1 MPAIYHRFFPEWF
14 PVKGSRRIKTDP
26 SIGDVPRGQYGAVQ
40 GAKTMQPD
48 SLIRHKLLCPWD
60 TDKTKD
66 WLIKNLK
73 KKVREAG
80 AKTVSKP
87 AESIILFPLN
97 ELSLANSDF
106 LLFKVCEDGTFS
118 AYYKKSFNPLKI
130 SRLRNKKSLWFV
142 LNIKKKINI
151 TWKKCL
157 KRK

>member
-1 MPAIYHRFFPEWF
+1 
-14 PVKGSRRIKTDP
+14 
-26 SIGDVPRGQYGAVQ
+26 
-40 GAKTMQPD
+40 MQPD
-48 SLIRHKLLCPWD
+48 SLIRQKLLCPWD

-118 AYYKKSFNPLKI
+118 AYYKKVSIPHK
-130 SRLRNKKSLWFV
+130 
-142 LNIKKKINI
+142 
-151 TWKKCL
+151 
-157 KRK
+157 